1 MEIKYK
7 KIQINEK
14 IEFISFTKKYG
25 RVAFQFCPTFNKKG
39 RLMKIY
45 ITPIQQPDKT
55 YQGWYIEIDNSDLH
69 QQVIIEDHPLYT
81 MEFGRPIFSYCKNH
95 KTVCINV
102 KSPLEA
108 KYLYCDHI
116 GSDIWFKFSN

>member
-7 KIQINEK
+7 EIQRNEK
-14 IEFISFTKKYG
+14 IKFISLTKEYG
-25 RVAFQFCPTFNKKG
+25 RVSFQFCPIFNENG

-45 ITPIQQPDKT
+45 ITPTQQPDKKG
-55 YQGWYIEIDNSDLH
+55 QGWYIEIDNSDLH

-81 MEFGRPIFSYCKNH
+81 MEFGWPIFSYCKDH
-95 KTVCINV
+95 KTVCIDV
-102 KSPLEA
+102 KAPKEA

-116 GSDIWFKFSN
+116 GSDVWFKFSS